1 MNKQVPL
8 CNDSNVQ
15 LRFLCPSDVPEV
27 KRLCTEWFPI
37 EYPDNWYE
45 EITSSQQFFSLAAV
59 YKLQIIGLI
68 VAEIKSQSKCNRE
81 DQGLLSSHF
90 AKNTE
95 VAYILTLGVVRE
107 CRRNGIA
114 TLLLDSLISHLTTNP
129 EEDNCKAIYLHVL
142 TTNMTAI
149 RFYEHRNF
157 RLHSYLPLYYSVHGS
172 LKDGFSYVL
181 YINSGH
187 PPWTLLDYVKHW
199 SSLALQM
206 KVCSLPKHLL
216 QMVRRLITKL
226 WPFTS

>member
-59 YKLQIIGLI
+59 YKLKIIGLI
-68 VAEIKSQSKCNRE
+68 VAEIKYQSKCNRE

-90 AKNTE
+90 PKNTE

-129 EEDNCKAIYLHVL
+129 EESNCKAIYLHVL

-157 RLHSYLPLYYSVHGS
+157 HLHSYLPLYYSVHGIA
-172 LKDGFSYVL
+172 KDGFSYAL
-181 YINSGH
+181 YINGGH
-187 PPWTLLDYVKHW
+187 PPWTILDYIRHCGQ
-199 SSLALQM
+199 LALQT
-206 KVCSLPKHLL
+206 KLCSLPKHLV
-216 QMVRRLITKL
+216 QMIGRLIAKL
-226 WPFTS
+226 WPTTS